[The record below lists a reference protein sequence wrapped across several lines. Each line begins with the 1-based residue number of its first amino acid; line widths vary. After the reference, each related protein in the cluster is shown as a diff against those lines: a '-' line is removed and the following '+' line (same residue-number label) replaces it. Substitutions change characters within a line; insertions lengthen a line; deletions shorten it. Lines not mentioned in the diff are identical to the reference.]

1 MYLSKMESISELIE
15 KYKANPYMNDK
26 LALYLANLPQLMQ
39 TIENDHKQK
48 MAHLHELNEKKETYI
63 QQFMSQHLIFYIAQ
77 TELFIEYSDHNYS
90 IISEDDITH
99 YILSELQQNELKIWK
114 YKIKKHILKRIK
126 ENLFSSSIPDSIT
139 IKSVFQHLSI
149 FSTKNH
155 IKYFLTILGDSML
168 GKKDQPY
175 IYFIDS
181 SFKYM
186 IRKFAEQ
193 IYIMTNKSVSD
204 TFKYKF
210 YDHKYEHCRIITG
223 ICPELFPSP
232 TKILNIISVSN
243 YLSTKYSNAEGF
255 LTQCD
260 DIEFINTTLY
270 LKLNNSEKIISMFI
284 DETMHTTGSMSFK
297 NFYFLWRSY
306 LKQKNLP
313 LIISHNNF
321 KQSITQM
328 NLCNDDIVPLTSK
341 QLYIQDVKLFLDKYP
356 YFEDQ
361 YDLSKLLTTYNEL
374 HENKLTEDM
383 FRDIIILLNPN

>member
-1 MYLSKMESISELIE
+1 MESISELIE
-15 KYKANPYMNDK
+15 KYKSNPYMNDK
-26 LALYLANLPQLMQ
+26 LTLYLTNLPQLMQ
-39 TIENDHKQK
+39 SIEHQHNQK
-48 MAHLHELNEKKETYI
+48 IAQLNELNEKKEAYI
-63 QQFMSQHLIFYIAQ
+63 QEFMSQHLIFYISQ
-77 TELFIEYSDHNYS
+77 TELFIEYKDHNYT

-99 YILSELQQNELKIWK
+99 YILSELQHNELKIWK

-126 ENLFSSSIPDSIT
+126 ENLFSSSIPDPIT
-139 IKSVFQHLSI
+139 IKSVFQNLSI
-149 FSTKNH
+149 FLTKNH

-175 IYFIDS
+175 IYFIDN
-181 SFKYM
+181 SFKSM

-193 IYIMTNKSVSD
+193 IYIMTTKSVAD
-204 TFKYKF
+204 IFKYKF

-223 ICPELFPSP
+223 NCPELYPSP
-232 TKILNIISVSN
+232 TKILNIISVST
-243 YLSTKYSNAEGF
+243 YLSSKYSNAEGF

-260 DIEFINTTLY
+260 DIDFINTTLY

-284 DETMHTTGSMSFK
+284 DETMHTTGSMSYK

-313 LIISHNNF
+313 LIISHANF
-321 KQSITQM
+321 KNSITQM
-328 NLCNDDIVPLTSK
+328 NLCKDDIVPLTSK
-341 QLYIQDVKLFLDKYP
+341 QLYIQHVKLFLDNHP

-361 YDLSKLLTTYNEL
+361 YDLSNLLTTYNEL

>member
-1 MYLSKMESISELIE
+1 MDSILELIE
-15 KYKANPYMNDK
+15 KYKTNPYMNDK

-39 TIENDHKQK
+39 TIETHHNEKTAQ
-48 MAHLHELNEKKETYI
+48 LNELNEKKEAYI
-63 QQFMSQHLIFYIAQ
+63 QHFMVQHLIFYIPQ
-77 TELFIEYSDHNYS
+77 TEIFIEYIDHNYS

-99 YILSELQQNELKIWK
+99 YILSELQHNELKIWK

-126 ENLFSSSIPDSIT
+126 ENLFSSSIPDPIT
-139 IKSVFQHLSI
+139 IKSVIQNLSI
-149 FSTKNH
+149 FLTKNH
-155 IKYFLTILGDSML
+155 VKYFLTILGDSML

-175 IYFIDS
+175 IYFIDN
-181 SFKYM
+181 SFKSM

-193 IYIMTNKSVSD
+193 IYIMTTKSVSD

-223 ICPELFPSP
+223 ICPELYPSP

-260 DIEFINTTLY
+260 DTEFINTTLY

-284 DETMHTTGSMSFK
+284 DETMHSNGSMSYK

-313 LIISHNNF
+313 LIISHSNF
-321 KQSITQM
+321 KNSITQM
-328 NLCNDDIVPLTSK
+328 NLCKDDIVPLTSK
-341 QLYIQDVKLFLDKYP
+341 QLYIQNVKLFLDNHP

-361 YDLSKLLTTYNEL
+361 YDLSDLLTTYNEL
-374 HENKLTEDM
+374 HEIKLTEDM
-383 FRDIIILLNPN
+383 FRDIIILLHPN

>member
-1 MYLSKMESISELIE
+1 MDSIKDLIE
-15 KYKANPYMNDK
+15 KYKTNPYMNDK

-39 TIENDHKQK
+39 TIETHHIQK
-48 MAHLHELNEKKETYI
+48 TAQLNELNEKKEAYI
-63 QQFMSQHLIFYIAQ
+63 QEFLTEHLIFYIPQ
-77 TELFIEYSDHNYS
+77 TEIFIEYSDHNYS

-99 YILSELQQNELKIWK
+99 YILSELQHNELKIWK

-139 IKSVFQHLSI
+139 IKSVIQNLSI
-149 FSTKNH
+149 FLTKNH
-155 IKYFLTILGDSML
+155 VKYFLTILGDSML

-175 IYFIDS
+175 IYFIDN
-181 SFKYM
+181 SFKSM

-193 IYIMTNKSVSD
+193 IYIMTTKSVSD

-223 ICPELFPSP
+223 ICPELYPSP

-260 DIEFINTTLY
+260 DTEFINTTLY

-284 DETMHTTGSMSFK
+284 DETMHTTGSMSYK

-313 LIISHNNF
+313 LIISHSNF
-321 KQSITQM
+321 KNSITQM
-328 NLCNDDIVPLTSK
+328 NLCKDDIVPLTSK
-341 QLYIQDVKLFLDKYP
+341 QLYIQNVKLFLDNHP

-361 YDLSKLLTTYNEL
+361 YDLGDLLTTYNEL
-374 HENKLTEDM
+374 HEIKLTEDM
-383 FRDIIILLNPN
+383 FRDIIILLHPN

>member
-1 MYLSKMESISELIE
+1 MDSISELIE
-15 KYKANPYMNDK
+15 KYKTNPYMNDK
-26 LALYLANLPQLMQ
+26 LALYLSNLPHLMQ
-39 TIENDHKQK
+39 TIETHHNKKTAQ
-48 MAHLHELNEKKETYI
+48 LNELNEKKEAYI
-63 QQFMSQHLIFYIAQ
+63 QQFMEEHLIFYIPQ
-77 TELFIEYSDHNYS
+77 TEIFIEYIDHNYS

-99 YILSELQQNELKIWK
+99 YILSELQHNELKIWK

-139 IKSVFQHLSI
+139 IKSVIQNLSI
-149 FSTKNH
+149 FLTKNH
-155 IKYFLTILGDSML
+155 VKYFLTILGDSML

-175 IYFIDS
+175 IYFIDN
-181 SFKYM
+181 SFKSM

-193 IYIMTNKSVSD
+193 IYIMTTKSVSD

-223 ICPELFPSP
+223 ICPELYPSP

-260 DIEFINTTLY
+260 DTEFINTTLY
-270 LKLNNSEKIISMFI
+270 LKLNNPEKIISMFI
-284 DETMHTTGSMSFK
+284 DETMHSTGSMSYK

-313 LIISHNNF
+313 LIISHSNF
-321 KQSITQM
+321 KNSITQM
-328 NLCNDDIVPLTSK
+328 NLCKDDIVPLTSK
-341 QLYIQDVKLFLDKYP
+341 QLYIQNVKLFLDNHP

-361 YDLSKLLTTYNEL
+361 YDLSDLLNTYNEL
-374 HENKLTEDM
+374 HEIKLTEDM
-383 FRDIIILLNPN
+383 FRDIIILLHPN